1 MSSLPDL
8 TITDVRNWTNDRY
21 YERGEGYFKDDRI
34 RQPRREGR
42 TLTAYC
48 RGSQP
53 SPYRVEIELDD
64 DGIASGTCSCPVGD
78 AGTCKHAVALLLT
91 WVQAPD
97 AFEAVEPLSTRLQDL
112 PKEQLITIIRQ
123 MIDREPTLESV
134 VDLAVNHPASS
145 HDIDVRGYVEDAFD
159 GVPIDPYE
167 YGYARA
173 VAESLDPLLERGR
186 EHIETEHWTAAAH
199 FFGTVSEAVRDRL
212 DTVTD
217 EEGSLLSVLATCGDE
232 LGRVLAEMPDDA
244 DRERVVDALIDLFL
258 WNVDAGGIGVG
269 RSAEQALR
277 DHTAAAERAQAA
289 DRLRDHLPEPTEEND
304 AASVDH
310 RPVDFRSDWL
320 RQSIGGLLLDLERD
334 CLDAEAYV
342 ALCRRTGHWEE
353 CADRLLALDRTDDA
367 VDAARRL
374 PDHQLERILDRLVE
388 AGAAD
393 RARSLA
399 DERLSTENPSASLQQ
414 WLYEYTLDTDDI
426 RTALQ
431 VARRMFRERPSPTTY
446 DRVKTAADALN
457 AWPDVRPK
465 LFAFLDETQRP
476 YLRVRLHLHDQ
487 DVDGALDLVEPF
499 AGPNRTLSFGV
510 SLLTE
515 VADAARD
522 THPDAAITLYEE
534 CGRRLIA
541 DRGRSNYRTAADILA
556 KARALYEQR
565 DDLDAWQSFIND
577 LYDDELHRLPAA
589 RDEFEKRD
597 LL

>member
-1 MSSLPDL
+1 MPSLPTL
-8 TITDVRNWTNDRY
+8 TVADVRAWTNDRY
-21 YERGEGYFKDDRI
+21 YDRGEGYFHEDRI
-34 RQPRREGR
+34 RQPRRVGR
-42 TLTAYC
+42 TLQAYC

-53 SPYRVEIELDD
+53 SPYRIEIELDD
-64 DGIASGTCSCPVGD
+64 NGIASGTCSCPIGD

-91 WVQAPD
+91 WVQTPE
-97 AFEAVEPLSTRLQDL
+97 AFREVEPLSTRLQDL
-112 PKEQLITIIRQ
+112 PKEQLIRIIRQ
-123 MIDREPTLESV
+123 MVDREPTLESV
-134 VDLAVNHPASS
+134 VDLTVNHPAST

-186 EHIETEHWTAAAH
+186 EHIETEHWTAAARL
-199 FFGTVSEAVRDRL
+199 FDTVSEAVRDQL

-244 DRERVVDALIDLFL
+244 DRDRVVDALTDLFL

-269 RSAEQALR
+269 RSAKQALR
-277 DHTAAAERAQAA
+277 DHTTAAERAQAA
-289 DRLRDHLPEPTEEND
+289 DRLRAHLPDPAEND
-304 AASVDH
+304 DASTDRRTVD
-310 RPVDFRSDWL
+310 VRSDWL
-320 RQSIGGLLLDLERD
+320 RQSIGGLLLDLERER
-334 CLDAEAYV
+334 LDPEAYV
-342 ALCRRTGHWEE
+342 DLCRRTGHWAE
-353 CADRLLALDRTDDA
+353 CADHLLALDHTDDA
-367 VDAARRL
+367 VDTARRL

-414 WLYEYTLDTDDI
+414 WLYEHTLDTDDA

-431 VARRMFRERPSPTTY
+431 VARRMFREHPSPTTY
-446 DRVKTAADALN
+446 DRVKTAAQALDD
-457 AWPDVRPK
+457 WTDIRPK
-465 LFAFLDETQRP
+465 LFTFLDETQRP

-499 AGPNRTLSFGV
+499 AGPDRTLSFGV
-510 SLLTE
+510 SVLTK

-522 THPDAAITLYEE
+522 AHPDAAIALYEE
-534 CGRRLIA
+534 CAHRLIA
-541 DRGRSNYRTAADILA
+541 DRGRSNYRTAADLLV
-556 KARALYEQR
+556 KARDLYEQR
-565 DDLDAWQSFIND
+565 DDLDAWQSFLD
-577 LYDDELHRLPAA
+577 ALYDDELHRLPAA
-589 RDEFEKRD
+589 QDEFEKRD

>member
-1 MSSLPDL
+1 MPSLPTL
-8 TITDVRNWTNDRY
+8 TVADVRAWTNDRY
-21 YERGEGYFKDDRI
+21 YDRGEGYFHEDRI

-42 TLTAYC
+42 TLKAYC

-53 SPYRVEIELDD
+53 SPYRVEIALDD
-64 DGIASGTCSCPVGD
+64 DGIASGTCSCPIGD

-91 WVQAPD
+91 WVQTPET
-97 AFEAVEPLSTRLQDL
+97 FKEVEPLSTRLHDL
-112 PKEQLITIIRQ
+112 PKEQLIRIIRQ

-134 VDLAVNHPASS
+134 VDLAVNHPESN

-173 VAESLDPLLERGR
+173 AAESLDPLLERGR
-186 EHIETEHWTAAAH
+186 EHIETEHWTAAARL
-199 FFGTVSEAVRDRL
+199 FETVSEAVRDRL
-212 DTVTD
+212 DTVND
-217 EEGSLLSVLATCGDE
+217 EEGSLLSVLGTCGDE
-232 LGRVLAEMPDDA
+232 LGRVLAGMPDDA
-244 DRERVVDALIDLFL
+244 DRNSVVDALIDLFL

-277 DHTAAAERAQAA
+277 NHTTAAERARAA
-289 DRLRDHLPEPTEEND
+289 DRLRDHLPDSAEED
-304 AASVDH
+304 ETSAD
-310 RPVDFRSDWL
+310 RRTVDFQSDWL

-334 CLDAEAYV
+334 RLDAEAYV
-342 ALCRRTGHWEE
+342 DLCRRTGHWAE
-353 CADRLLALDRTDDA
+353 CADRLLALDRTDEA

-399 DERLSTENPSASLQQ
+399 EERLDTETPSASLQQ
-414 WLYEYTLDTDDI
+414 WLYRHTLDADDI

-446 DRVKTAADALN
+446 DRVKTAAQALN

-465 LFAFLDETQRP
+465 LFGFLDETQRP
-476 YLRVRLHLHDQ
+476 HLRVRLHLHDE
-487 DVDGALDLVEPF
+487 DIDAALDVVEPF
-499 AGPNRTLSFGV
+499 VGPDRSIPFGV

-522 THPDAAITLYEE
+522 SHADAAIALYEE
-534 CGRRLIA
+534 CARRLIA
-541 DRGRSNYRTAADILA
+541 DRGRSNYRTAADLLV
-556 KARALYEQR
+556 KARDLYKKR
-565 DDLDAWQSFIND
+565 DDLDAWQSFLD
-577 LYDDELHRLPAA
+577 TLHDDELHRLPAA